1 MRQRKHDGG
10 TSGKGTV
17 VTRGDLEKHK
27 KEFLL
32 LSALYPALWTMA
44 RLDGLLPPEA
54 GYKLIVRARRSP
66 SF

>member
-1 MRQRKHDGG
+1 MRPQRRDGP
-10 TSGKGTV
+10 SRKGTV
-17 VTRGDLEKHK
+17 VTRSDLEKLK

-32 LSALYPALWTMA
+32 LSALYPALWIMA
-44 RLDGLLPPEA
+44 KLDGLLPAEA